1 MLCCVLGTDWRE
13 LEVAFD
19 RLVSLEREASTG
31 VSEKGIHNSYHSVCV
46 ESAWMYGSLRDGGEA
61 IATSRVGI
69 CVELDTSTVV
79 SMVVQLLQLRACGVL
94 T

>member
-1 MLCCVLGTDWRE
+1 MLYCVLVTDWRE
-13 LEVAFD
+13 LEVALD

-31 VSEKGIHNSYHSVCV
+31 NSHKGIPTAVDDLHIFC
-46 ESAWMYGSLRDGGEA
+46 ECCECAWRDGVEA
-61 IATSRVGI
+61 IATSTHGT

-79 SMVVQLLQLRACGVL
+79 SMVVQLLQLRACGGL